1 MVLTSGHCLTNRPKP
16 IGHVD
21 VRHGCSDWQSPTR
34 WYRFGLPVPVSL
46 GRDSENWVFQTQ
58 ARSYSLP
65 GCMDIILVRLD
76 TAVPA
81 HVATPAAVITRPAQ
95 MPRGHAPLQIAGW
108 GSSGLE
114 DLWTRSAQTSNAP
127 WGVIGHADGVNGMAQ
142 DGGFLYAATD
152 RNALWR
158 RVADMNNTAWQYIGQ
173 APNVVAMAAS
183 GGRLFA
189 ATSDNRLIVREA
201 NTRNLPWRYIDGA
214 SRIVGM
220 TALNGQ
226 LYAATAYNALWIR
239 PATEGVAGWSQI
251 GHANGIV
258 GLASANGRIFGATS
272 GGNLWSRDPA
282 LSDVPWVREGQAQN
296 IRAMAATRTQ
306 LFAAQRAPVDGSPR
320 NNRRYRQTTRAY
332 FAAQPCS
339 SGTTLERRAEFCV
352 DPRGNA
358 RIRNGDLGGPVYF
371 RSRNGTGML
380 YLIGVARQDTRIP
393 RGSAGVPGN
402 YVPTAFV
409 NTPDGLVGTGDIGPW
424 LERMAGVGRGEIA
437 P

>member
-1 MVLTSGHCLTNRPKP
+1 
-16 IGHVD
+16 
-21 VRHGCSDWQSPTR
+21 
-34 WYRFGLPVPVSL
+34 
-46 GRDSENWVFQTQ
+46 
-58 ARSYSLP
+58 
-65 GCMDIILVRLD
+65 
-76 TAVPA
+76 
-81 HVATPAAVITRPAQ
+81 
-95 MPRGHAPLQIAGW
+95 
-108 GSSGLE
+108 
-114 DLWTRSAQTSNAP
+114 
-127 WGVIGHADGVNGMAQ
+127 MAQ
-142 DGGFLYAATD
+142 DGGYLYAATD

-371 RSRNGTGML
+371 LSRNGTGML